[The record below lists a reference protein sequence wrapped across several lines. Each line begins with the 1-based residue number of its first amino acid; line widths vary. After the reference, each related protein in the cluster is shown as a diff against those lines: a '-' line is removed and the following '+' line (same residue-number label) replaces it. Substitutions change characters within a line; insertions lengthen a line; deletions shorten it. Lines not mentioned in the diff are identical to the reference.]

1 MLDTDKGMI
10 KTPPPK
16 VMYVVPPDDLTP
28 SSMDLGSTP
37 IPVLSSLRT
46 ADNTVVTAPPSKVMN
61 TGGDIASSSLDHRN
75 ITHLPASLHYDRVD
89 SDKNALD
96 APHNVDRTN
105 SDMRSSK
112 SRPLSVGS
120 RGGITATI
128 NTPAV
133 SNEEEKEDSL
143 AAYYPPNPNPYYPP
157 RMAAVNNNSSFK
169 LITNDNSSN
178 SSTEENDPPLVPR
191 WMPPSRPSMLES
203 FTPLYAQS
211 TSSYNNQST
220 RLIANVF
227 DESFEYT
234 FPEENDTVRAMSNP
248 LSASATKTRGAAP
261 PGPTPSSAGNS
272 DSHKLDFGDLFSS
285 VVPSALRQQLYRSS
299 SRSSSPATAPRN
311 SLHVKLP
318 LDSSRATAAEE
329 STGSSAPDRGF
340 SGPSSSPHRLKP
352 LQTGALRP
360 PRLQHLS
367 AADLEP
373 VLQYI
378 DEAIRKG
385 ITNNEFLTKVSTTE
399 LLPHSPNPNP
409 ASSAAAASI

>member
-1 MLDTDKGMI
+1 MKLAIFVLDTDKAMI

-28 SSMDLGSTP
+28 SSMDLESSP

-46 ADNTVVTAPPSKVMN
+46 ADKAVVTAPPPKVMY
-61 TGGDIASSSLDHRN
+61 TGGDLASSSLDNHN
-75 ITHLPASLHYDRVD
+75 LDRAD
-89 SDKNALD
+89 SD
-96 APHNVDRTN
+96 V
-105 SDMRSSK
+105 RSSK
-112 SRPLSVGS
+112 SRPVSVGS
-120 RGGITATI
+120 SGGIAATI

-133 SNEEEKEDSL
+133 LAVEMMQNLGSSNGEQQDS
-143 AAYYPPNPNPYYPP
+143 AAYFPPH
-157 RMAAVNNNSSFK
+157 MAAVNNKSSFK
-169 LITNDNSSN
+169 LITNDNS

-203 FTPLYAQS
+203 FAPLYAQS
-211 TSSYNNQST
+211 TSSNNNESN
-220 RLIANVF
+220 RLINVF

-234 FPEENDTVRAMSNP
+234 FPEDNDTVRAMSNP

-261 PGPTPSSAGNS
+261 PGPTPSSAGSS

-285 VVPSALRQQLYRSS
+285 VVPTALRQQLYRSS
-299 SRSSSPATAPRN
+299 SRSSSPATASRN
-311 SLHVKLP
+311 SLHVRLP
-318 LDSSRATAAEE
+318 MDSSRATAADE
-329 STGSSAPDRGF
+329 STGTSVPDRGF

-352 LQTGALRP
+352 LQAGA

-373 VLQYI
+373 VMQYI

-385 ITNNEFLTKVSTTE
+385 ITNNEFLTKVSC
-399 LLPHSPNPNP
+399 SP
-409 ASSAAAASI
+409 

>member
-37 IPVLSSLRT
+37 IPHLSSLRT
-46 ADNTVVTAPPSKVMN
+46 TDNAVKTAPPPKVMY
-61 TGGDIASSSLDHRN
+61 TGGDVASSSLDHRDIASSSLDHHN
-75 ITHLPASLHYDRVD
+75 LDRAD
-89 SDKNALD
+89 SD
-96 APHNVDRTN
+96 V
-105 SDMRSSK
+105 RSSK
-112 SRPLSVGS
+112 SRPVSIGNRS
-120 RGGITATI
+120 GIAATM

-133 SNEEEKEDSL
+133 LAVAMMQNSGSSSNDREDNDS
-143 AAYYPPNPNPYYPP
+143 AAYFPPH
-157 RMAAVNNNSSFK
+157 MAAVNNNSSFK
-169 LITNDNSSN
+169 LITNDNSS
-178 SSTEENDPPLVPR
+178 SIEENDPPLVPR

-203 FTPLYAQS
+203 FAPLYAQS
-211 TSSYNNQST
+211 TSSNNNESN
-220 RLIANVF
+220 RLINVF

-234 FPEENDTVRAMSNP
+234 FPEDNDTVRAMSNP

-285 VVPSALRQQLYRSS
+285 VVPTALRQQLYRSS

-311 SLHVKLP
+311 SLHVRP
-318 LDSSRATAAEE
+318 PMDSSRATAADE

-340 SGPSSSPHRLKP
+340 SGPSLSPLRLKP
-352 LQTGALRP
+352 LQTGLGA

-373 VLQYI
+373 LLQYI

-385 ITNNEFLTKVSTTE
+385 ITNNEFLTKVGQHCRAA
-399 LLPHSPNPNP
+399 PPIPNPDRFRD
-409 ASSAAAASI
+409 SSLLYDAVVGGAHRQFG